1 MFKTLPFTEL
11 ASHIGMTSGFGFPFL
26 GGELEEG
33 GEGKCHIRLE
43 LTYSMLA
50 GAWNSDLMTMPPP
63 HRDHPHLLAP
73 PLPPSP
79 PLRTFS
85 QLSPAARPPPARS
98 PAHFP
103 RLWLSMRRARLC
115 VTRRRGWGGGSPD
128 ALLGPEEPGAGC
140 RLTGGKSGGWD
151 GWECGE
157 EGAR

>member
-63 HRDHPHLLAP
+63 
-73 PLPPSP
+73 S
-79 PLRTFS
+79 
-85 QLSPAARPPPARS
+85 RPPPPPCSSPSSFSSSPNLQPTFSSCAAAAGKVAGALSQALAFNAARA
-98 PAHFP
+98 PLRHK
-103 RLWLSMRRARLC
+103 
-115 VTRRRGWGGGSPD
+115 
-128 ALLGPEEPGAGC
+128 EEWVGL
-140 RLTGGKSGGWD
+140 RMLF
-151 GWECGE
+151 
-157 EGAR
+157 